1 VPIARITTP
10 GLTAMAVS
18 VVLLWSCLIA
28 ERIMVRTAVRD
39 ETRVLREMNLLRQ
52 RQRSLPA
59 DEPTPQRPRR
69 PRAVEG

>member
-1 VPIARITTP
+1 MPIARITTP